1 MWVWVGGAV
10 RPRERGPRA
19 VVWVCSA
26 LNRKTGY
33 GWPGDPLR
41 VRVEILRLFRLCV
54 SCVAVCLQVQAERT
68 RRSHRYRCT
77 APPEPVARASSIP
90 QNLRLRRTHPR
101 APCRTAGQS
110 VSRRPAASRQAR
122 ASLSRRCQRA
132 QRDLPREGTRT
143 WPSAERRA
151 RRTRGRSAL
160 APPSTSGRVL
170 TTLSLA
176 RRRAALSK
184 ARPGLAGQRG
194 PSG

>member
-1 MWVWVGGAV
+1 MFGCVRHSTARRDMGGPAILLAFEL
-10 RPRERGPRA
+10 RFC
-19 VVWVCSA
+19 VCSGSA
-26 LNRKTGY
+26 F
-33 GWPGDPLR
+33 P
-41 VRVEILRLFRLCV
+41 
-54 SCVAVCLQVQAERT
+54 CVAVCLQVQAERT